1 MRWLRLFLLGL
12 ASIYP
17 IYWTSQFALFFLP
30 AFLRAIFLQLPLRVA
45 DISYIQVTAV
55 AGKPG
60 AFPLG
65 FESLVA
71 ALVVSLA
78 IWYLRGD
85 AFLTGG
91 LAVVVMGQSAL
102 FPFLSELFPKG
113 RVTFESIFGV
123 LACMGIVC
131 FGLHRILRRTGGVDF
146 VDRLALL
153 SLLVVLPEALL
164 WLAFRLSY
172 PYFGTKFLLMLLI
185 PLYLDALLV
194 SAIPRGLKRG
204 LASAVRA
211 PVTVPEILASFLV
224 AGLLFGAIALTS
236 RSNERRGS
244 ADSRGDAFGPRVVR
258 AEPPPC
264 DYPCWM
270 IFFQRTARTSAA

>member
-17 IYWTSQFALFFLP
+17 IYWTAQFALFFLP
-30 AFLRAIFLQLPLRVA
+30 ASLRALCLQLPLRVV
-45 DISYIQVTAV
+45 DISYMQATAI
-55 AGKPG
+55 AGKSDALPI
-60 AFPLG
+60 G

-78 IWYLRGD
+78 IWSLRGD

-91 LAVVVMGQSAL
+91 LAVVVLGQSAM
-102 FPFLSELFPKG
+102 FPFLNELIWLG
-113 RVTFESIFGV
+113 IVTFESTFGV
-123 LACMGIVC
+123 LATMGIVC
-131 FGLHRILRRTGGVDF
+131 FGLHRVLRRAGGVDF

-185 PLYLDALLV
+185 PAYLGALIV
-194 SAIPRGLKRG
+194 SAISRGIKRG
-204 LASAVRA
+204 FTSAVRA

-224 AGLLFGAIALTS
+224 AGLLFGAIGLTT
-236 RSNERRGS
+236 RSSERSGS
-244 ADSRGDAFGPRVVR
+244 ADRQGIPEVHGS
-258 AEPPPC
+258 
-264 DYPCWM
+264 
-270 IFFQRTARTSAA
+270 

>member
-1 MRWLRLFLLGL
+1 MRPLRLFLLGL
-12 ASIYP
+12 VSIYP

-30 AFLRAIFLQLPLRVA
+30 ASLRAIFLQLPLRVA

-55 AGKPG
+55 AGKVD
-60 AFPLG
+60 AFPVG

-102 FPFLSELFPKG
+102 FPFLNELFSLR

-123 LACMGIVC
+123 VACMGIVC
-131 FGLHRILRRTGGVDF
+131 FGLDRILRRTGGVDF

-164 WLAFRLSY
+164 WLVFRLSY
-172 PYFGTKFLLMLLI
+172 PYFGTEFLLMLLL
-185 PLYLDALLV
+185 PLYLDALLI
-194 SAIPRGLKRG
+194 SAIPRRLKRG

-211 PVTVPEILASFLV
+211 SVTVPEILAIFLV
-224 AGLLFGAIALTS
+224 AGLLFGAIALTL
-236 RSNERRGS
+236 RSSERRGL
-244 ADSRGDAFGPRVVR
+244 ADTQAGAFGPRIAR
-258 AEPPPC
+258 ACPRLAITPVG
-264 DYPCWM
+264 
-270 IFFQRTARTSAA
+270 